1 MRIRIFLF
9 RSLCFVHSKE
19 VTMRP
24 NPSTGETPFLT
35 QIRTQQTFSTIF
47 VPREMSRQ
55 FEREV
60 RFPSLSSPP
69 GSRDHGSRSPGRSS
83 LQANPALLLLDAR
96 FRRRREGNG
105 DGLLRLS
112 HLSLQ
117 SSGRNGRNE
126 LRFASC
132 GASSHEQRDG
142 GKPIATCVE

>member
-1 MRIRIFLF
+1 
-9 RSLCFVHSKE
+9 
-19 VTMRP
+19 MRP
-24 NPSTGETPFLT
+24 KPSTRETPFLT

-47 VPREMSRQ
+47 VPREMARQ

-117 SSGRNGRNE
+117 SGGRNGRNE